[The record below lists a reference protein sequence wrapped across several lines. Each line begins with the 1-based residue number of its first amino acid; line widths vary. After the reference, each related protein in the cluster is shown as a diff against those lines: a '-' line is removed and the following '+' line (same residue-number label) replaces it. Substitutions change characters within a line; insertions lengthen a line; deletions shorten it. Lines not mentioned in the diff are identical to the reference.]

1 MNPNEFHKYFRW
13 CNDRGVRIYPVL
25 HKSGGYKISV
35 ERNGVEKPG
44 KLVFYDVAP
53 KGGISVWDKIRE
65 LYKLIY
71 DKEYKPKEN
80 LNP

>member
-1 MNPNEFHKYFRW
+1 MEPAEFHKYAKW
-13 CNDRGVRIYPVL
+13 CNDQSVTIYPVP
-25 HKSGGYKISV
+25 HHGGGYKV
-35 ERNGVEKPG
+35 TVCRNGAEKPG

-71 DKEYKPKEN
+71 DKEYKPEEN